1 MTQAKP
7 QSTTVRTCITP
18 GCGNQF
24 PINNKQRAKKLCTE
38 CAGKQKTKAAHTM
51 GLSHLSTTKRGGGHA
66 AVIPWVRAERTEALT
81 AQDIMDTSGDRLAK
95 NINRI
100 LRGELIFAHSTA
112 HNGPT
117 SPPNGET
124 APD

>member
-7 QSTTVRTCITP
+7 QSTTVRTCRTP

-38 CAGKQKTKAAHTM
+38 CAGHNKGIASQQHNLGM
-51 GLSHLSTTKRGGGHA
+51 SSTTKRGGGHA

-81 AQDIMDTSGDRLAK
+81 VQDIMDTSGDRLAK

-100 LRGELIFAHSTA
+100 LRGELIFAHSTE
-112 HNGPT
+112 HN
-117 SPPNGET
+117 SQN
-124 APD
+124 AP